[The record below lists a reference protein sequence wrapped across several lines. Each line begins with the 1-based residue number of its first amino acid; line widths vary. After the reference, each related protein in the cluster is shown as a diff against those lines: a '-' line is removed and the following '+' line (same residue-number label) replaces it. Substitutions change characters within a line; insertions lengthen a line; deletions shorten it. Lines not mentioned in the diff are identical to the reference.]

1 MKPFCD
7 HCGQRRNAVGAR
19 RRQVF
24 NSAASSR
31 AVKACRGYESS
42 DWATVPR
49 LATRKRSK
57 DIRPYRT
64 SALRDTDTL
73 LDENDLKAKQDDVN
87 TKRIPE
93 PMANALSSRGP
104 REREIRLTTAKI
116 H

>member
-57 DIRPYRT
+57 DIRPYTGRQRYGTRT
-64 SALRDTDTL
+64 LCW
-73 LDENDLKAKQDDVN
+73 
-87 TKRIPE
+87 TKTI
-93 PMANALSSRGP
+93 
-104 REREIRLTTAKI
+104 
-116 H
+116 